1 MITEQREAIERLTN
15 GEKIDFTT
23 LVRTFKKEG
32 IENFAVV
39 RKEYLDT
46 AISLIKQLESEKEIH
61 IGLEHQYKKEYL
73 DMLDLTKKYKRQIDL
88 MAEQL
93 AGLTIWDTEED
104 EPLILGDKEEVINYF
119 KNKVKGE

>member
-1 MITEQREAIERLTN
+1 MTNEQRVRVDRLERYLIADKD
-15 GEKIDFTT
+15 KIYTR
-23 LVRTFKKEG
+23 VR
-32 IENFAVV
+32 VDD
-39 RKEYLDT
+39 LDT
-46 AISLIKQLESEKEIH
+46 VLSLIKQLESEKEIH
-61 IGLEHQYKKEYL
+61 VGLEHQYKKEYL

>member
-1 MITEQREAIERLTN
+1 MTTEQREAIEYLKESVLIYKNTIP
-15 GEKIDFTT
+15 KISQS
-23 LVRTFKKEG
+23 
-32 IENFAVV
+32 I
-39 RKEYLDT
+39 DT

-93 AGLTIWDTEED
+93 AGLTTWDIEKD

-119 KNKVKGE
+119 ENKVNSKIQ